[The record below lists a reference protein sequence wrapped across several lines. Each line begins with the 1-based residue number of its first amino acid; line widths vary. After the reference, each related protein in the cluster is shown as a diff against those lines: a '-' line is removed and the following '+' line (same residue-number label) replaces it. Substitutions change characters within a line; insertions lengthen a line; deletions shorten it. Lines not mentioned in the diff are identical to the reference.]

1 MEIAFLDA
9 HGVGAR
15 TLAWARDLAM
25 RQGVG
30 PEEALLAEGVI
41 SEKAFYRALADRLGV
56 PYYNGDPALRACPDV
71 NAAILSGFAS
81 LDANG
86 HGARVVVAPRGAAL
100 RFLLEAPEASRE
112 GLPIAIASRQR
123 LSAILRARFGADI
136 ARQAADALA
145 ERDATLSARGGV
157 TLAQLAALFVV
168 LGSVAFAANLA
179 PTALRVALSLG
190 FWAMF
195 SAAVWLRSIAVA
207 ARDTSRLAAR
217 LNEAEL
223 PVVTIISALHR
234 EAAVAADLVSALDA
248 LDYPR
253 AKLDIKLVVEQDD
266 PETLPALVAL
276 RLPAHYDIIV
286 APRGR
291 PTTKPRAL
299 NIALGVARGSLLVVY
314 DAEDR
319 PAKDQIRL
327 AAERFAADPSLDCLQ
342 ARLAIDNG
350 GDSWLTKMFAVE
362 YAMLF
367 DLINPGLAALR
378 LPIALGGTS
387 NFFRTCA
394 LREAGAWDAWNVTE
408 DADLGIRLARK
419 GMRIETLAS
428 DTLEEAPHEWRNWFR
443 QRVRW
448 QKGWMQTLIVH
459 LRRPR
464 RVLKELGAWRGLAA
478 FALIGGAVAGGLFGA
493 LFMIE
498 TLARLIV
505 NVMLP
510 GYLRL
515 WYGDIITIGLF
526 LWGVQSVAVPAI
538 LVMRRRR
545 MPGIAPR
552 YIDHAVLFPGDRV
565 RELGGAFRT
574 DFPPLPLGQD
584 RPRASQAARGA
595 VAAASVGGRA
605 EAGFLPG
612 CAPGYSGA
620 PGCMAS

>member
-1 MEIAFLDA
+1 MVISDVLQRAGPSVPAGARAQPVEIAFLEA

-15 TLAWARDLAM
+15 TLAWAQDLAK

-30 PEEALLAEGVI
+30 PEETLLAEGLI
-41 SEKAFYRALADRLGV
+41 SEKAFYLALADRLGV
-56 PYYNGDPALRACPDV
+56 PYYNGEPAPRWCPDANV
-71 NAAILSGFAS
+71 AIASGLAS

-86 HGARVVVAPRGAAL
+86 HGARAVVAPRGVAL
-100 RFLLEAPEASRE
+100 RFLLEAPGASRE
-112 GLPIAIASRQR
+112 KLPIAIASRQR

-136 ARQAADALA
+136 ARQAAHALA

-157 TLAQLAALFVV
+157 TLAQLAAVLVV
-168 LGSVAFAANLA
+168 LSSVALAANLA

-207 ARDTSRLAAR
+207 ARDTSQSGAR
-217 LNEAEL
+217 LSEAEL
-223 PVVTIISALHR
+223 PVVTIIAPLHR
-234 EAAVAADLVSALDA
+234 EAAVAADLVRALDA
-248 LDYPR
+248 LSYPR
-253 AKLDIKLVVEQDD
+253 AKLDIKLVVELDD
-266 PETLPALVAL
+266 LETLAALVAL
-276 RLPAHYDIIV
+276 RLPARYDIIV
-286 APRGR
+286 APHGR

-299 NIALGVARGSLLVVY
+299 NIALGVARGSLVVVY

-342 ARLAIDNG
+342 ARLIIDND

-362 YAMLF
+362 YATLF

-387 NFFRTCA
+387 NFFRTRA

-419 GMRIETLAS
+419 GMRIETLPS

-448 QKGWMQTLIVH
+448 QKGWMQTLTVH
-459 LRRPR
+459 FRRPR
-464 RVLKELGAWRGLAA
+464 RVLKELGAWRSLAA

-493 LFMIE
+493 IFMIE
-498 TLARLIV
+498 TAARLIASAL
-505 NVMLP
+505 LP
-510 GYLRL
+510 SYFGV
-515 WYGDIITIGLF
+515 WYGDSVTMGLF
-526 LWGVQSVAVPAI
+526 LWGVQSVVVPAI
-538 LVMRRRR
+538 LVMRRRQ
-545 MPGIAPR
+545 MPGVTRVILTMPVYFVAIALASWTALFELIFRPFHWGKT
-552 YIDHAVLFPGDRV
+552 DH
-565 RELGGAFRT
+565 
-574 DFPPLPLGQD
+574 
-584 RPRASQAARGA
+584 
-595 VAAASVGGRA
+595 GRA
-605 EAGFLPG
+605 KRREATL
-612 CAPGYSGA
+612 
-620 PGCMAS
+620 